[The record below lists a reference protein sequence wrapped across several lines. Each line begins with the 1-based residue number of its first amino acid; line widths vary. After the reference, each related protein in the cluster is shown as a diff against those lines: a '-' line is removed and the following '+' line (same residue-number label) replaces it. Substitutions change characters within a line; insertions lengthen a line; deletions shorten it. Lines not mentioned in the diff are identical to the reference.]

1 MTVRCVDSVI
11 SPLESFFM
19 HGKDDG
25 MKIIIDTPVYDEL
38 AEYCKKTNEPLS
50 MAASK
55 AIKKYINME

>member
-1 MTVRCVDSVI
+1 MVI

>member
-1 MTVRCVDSVI
+1 MGSVI

-25 MKIIIDTPVYDEL
+25 MKIIIDTPVFDEL
-38 AEYCKKTNEPLS
+38 AKYCKKINEPIS
-50 MAASK
+50 VIASK